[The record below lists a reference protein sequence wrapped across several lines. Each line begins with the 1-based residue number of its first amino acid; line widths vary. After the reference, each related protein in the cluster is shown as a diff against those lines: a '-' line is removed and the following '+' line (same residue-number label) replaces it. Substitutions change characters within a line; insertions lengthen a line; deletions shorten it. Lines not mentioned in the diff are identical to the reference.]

1 MNKVL
6 EFKNK
11 EREICNQKNAEA
23 IREIA
28 DAVGR
33 GEYNNYAFYGL
44 LPDGKYC
51 LHYGAYLSKHEC
63 AGILF
68 EIASEILA
76 KGK

>member
-1 MNKVL
+1 MNKVI

-11 EREICNQKNAEA
+11 EREECNKRNAEA

-28 DAVGR
+28 NKVEEGS
-33 GEYNNYAFYGL
+33 YNNYAFYGL
-44 LPDGKYC
+44 LPNGSYT
-51 LHYGAYLSKHEC
+51 LHYGAYLSKHEY
-63 AGILF
+63 AGILV